1 MRIFA
6 NISRPVSKIGAIGLV
21 GLLAA
26 CAQPAPGPSG
36 FHDPNEPRNRKIHDF
51 NRKVDQAVLRPA
63 SGAYGS
69 TIPKPVRTGVSNF
82 SSNLGLPS
90 AVLNNLLQADLRGA
104 VHNTTRFFIN
114 STVGLGGL
122 FDPASGAKVYEVEAD
137 FGGTLAKWG
146 FAEGAYVELPLA
158 GPSTNRDA
166 VGLLVDLVTDPVG
179 QVLPRGE
186 KYIATTTTV
195 LDAMNSRYTF
205 TDTVDSVL
213 YESADSY
220 AQLRLFYLQNR
231 RFELGEEASADGV
244 DPYSDPYFDPYEDPY
259 E

>member
-6 NISRPVSKIGAIGLV
+6 AISRPVLNIASVGAVFLV
-21 GLLAA
+21 AA
-26 CAQPAPGPSG
+26 CSQPAPGPSG
-36 FHDPNEPRNRKIHDF
+36 FHDPHEPRNRKVHAF
-51 NRKVDQAVLRPA
+51 NRGVDKAVLRPA

-69 TIPKPVRTGVSNF
+69 AIPKPVRTGVSNF

-114 STVGLGGL
+114 STVGLGGM
-122 FDPASGAKVYEVEAD
+122 FDPASGAEVYEVEAD

-146 FAEGAYVELPLA
+146 FSEGAYVELPLA

-179 QVLPRGE
+179 QVLPKGE
-186 KYIATTTTV
+186 KYIATGTTV

-231 RFELGEEASADGV
+231 RFELGEDASAD
-244 DPYSDPYFDPYEDPY
+244 DTDPYFDPYEDPY